1 MHVRPRSIILAACAA
16 IAFTA
21 CSDDDP
27 ASPVTP
33 DEQQLKVAFRMVQPP
48 TTTTASAAAQPF
60 GHAGLLDHTSYMVVG
75 RDNDTIIVTRAQ
87 LVVRDVQIA
96 AASANCPDNAPA
108 TGDPNSCP
116 TVHTGPYLVD
126 IAATGSATGE
136 LTVNV
141 PKGAYSKMRLSLHKV
156 TSNQEEDRAFREA
169 HPDLVN
175 MSLKLEGTYNGAPFT
190 FTSDLNQKLDVA
202 FPGVVTVGESATM
215 VTIAVDVA
223 PWFSNPSGGLFSPL
237 LAQLPGVL
245 RTTVEAN
252 IGASL
257 KAFKDSNSDGQPD

>member
-1 MHVRPRSIILAACAA
+1 MMHVRRSSTLATALLAVAALAACG
-16 IAFTA
+16 
-21 CSDDDP
+21 DDDP
-27 ASPVTP
+27 ASPNTP

-48 TTTTASAAAQPF
+48 TTTTASAQSF
-60 GHAGLLDHTSYMVVG
+60 GHPSLLDGTSYMVVG

-96 AASANCPDNAPA
+96 TASANCPETAPT
-108 TGDPNSCP
+108 TGDPNACP
-116 TVHTGPYLVD
+116 TVHSGPYLID
-126 IAATGSATGE
+126 IPASGTANGE

-175 MSLKLEGTYNGAPFT
+175 MSLKLEGTYNGQPFT

-202 FPGVVTVGESATM
+202 FPSSVTVGESAAM
-215 VTIAVDVA
+215 VTVAVDVA
-223 PWFSNPSGGLFSPL
+223 PWFSNPQGGLFSPL

-252 IGASL
+252 ISASL
-257 KAFKDSNSDGQPD
+257 KAFKDANNDGQPD